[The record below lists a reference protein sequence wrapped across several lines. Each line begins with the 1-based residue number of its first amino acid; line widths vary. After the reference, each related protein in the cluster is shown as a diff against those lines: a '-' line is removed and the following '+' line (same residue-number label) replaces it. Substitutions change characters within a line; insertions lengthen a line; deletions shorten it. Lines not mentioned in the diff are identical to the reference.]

1 MTATKPIRQ
10 PQADALLVL
19 LQHGGLVPTS
29 EWTTGYGQHTRHR
42 SVPPHAERLSVR
54 VARATL
60 RGEVRRAF
68 DRLVKARPRVREVV
82 AITDLRGARRALRA
96 KAEG

>member
-1 MTATKPIRQ
+1 MTITKPIRQ
-10 PQADALLVL
+10 PQADALLLL

-42 SVPPHAERLSVR
+42 SVPPHA
-54 VARATL
+54 AL
-60 RGEVRRAF
+60 RGDVRREF